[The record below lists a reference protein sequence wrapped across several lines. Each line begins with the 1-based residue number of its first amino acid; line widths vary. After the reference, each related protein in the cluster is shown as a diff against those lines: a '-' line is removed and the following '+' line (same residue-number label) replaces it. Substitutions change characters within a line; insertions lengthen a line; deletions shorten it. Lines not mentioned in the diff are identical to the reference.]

1 MKSAFIVPIFL
12 ISAYAGG
19 ALAIETAR
27 SVDEIVAEAL
37 QNNPEIKFYEA
48 EIATA
53 RGGAKSAALRPA
65 AEITGGI
72 GQKEISGG
80 DANAEGLAWSASVM
94 QPFEW
99 PGRIGLRKA
108 IANHDIELAQLG
120 YERFNVALASQV
132 RLHAYR
138 LLAAQEKAA
147 AAREV
152 AERFQALREVLVQR
166 DPAGLTPLLET
177 RVIEATE
184 LNARRKASEAHLAE
198 KTALLELNILRGVPP
213 GSELA
218 VAPMRMEFPALARR
232 EALLDAGRTNN
243 YELRIRAAELEQQ
256 GFRIELAKNE
266 ARPAIAVGPTISEE
280 RAGDRERVIGLAVT
294 IPLVTTGRNAGN
306 VEVARS
312 RRVQAETSLFVAQRD
327 VERRVVAASISYETK
342 VRQMAEWRPDSVQ
355 HFREA
360 AEIAD
365 RHYRLGAVPIST
377 YVELQQQYL
386 EAVESLFDT
395 KLEAMEAASEIE
407 LLTGLRLSSFKAPA
421 DGDAK

>member
-1 MKSAFIVPIFL
+1 MKSACIVPVL
-12 ISAYAGG
+12 ILSAYAGG
-19 ALAIETAR
+19 VHAAETAR

-37 QNNPEIKFYEA
+37 QNNPETRFYEA
-48 EIATA
+48 EIAAA

-65 AEITGGI
+65 AEVTGGI
-72 GQKEISGG
+72 GQKDISGNN
-80 DANAEGLAWSASVM
+80 ASAEGLAWSASVM

-120 YERFNVALASQV
+120 YERFNVALTSQV

-138 LLAAQEKAA
+138 LFAAREKAA
-147 AAREV
+147 AASEV

-184 LNARRKASEAHLAE
+184 LNARRKASEALLAE
-198 KTALLELNILRGVPP
+198 KTALLQLNVLRGVPP
-213 GSELA
+213 DADLA
-218 VAPMRMEFPALARR
+218 IAPMPMEFPAPAVRG
-232 EALLDAGRTNN
+232 ALLDAARTNN

-256 GFRIELAKNE
+256 GFRVELAKNE

-294 IPLVTTGRNAGN
+294 IPLVTAGRNAGN

-312 RRVQAETSLFVAQRD
+312 RRIQAETSLFVAQRD
-327 VERRVVAASISYETK
+327 VERRMVTAAVSYETK
-342 VRQMAEWRPDSVQ
+342 IRQMAEWRPDSVQ

-407 LLTGLRLSSFKAPA
+407 LLAGLPLSSFNARD